1 MNKVILHDELTAL
14 YLPATLEGDYRLL
27 PAFTGIDEWHSI
39 LPIIDLNI
47 WEDDGEVQ
55 AALYLCRD
63 GDTLT
68 DECLSVLVIDKRTK
82 PEPEPESVEQTI
94 ERLTGTIEKL
104 RKHAQ
109 QTINLM
115 VLENSGY
122 ADSLQRSL
130 DSIIEKHQQS
140 Y

>member
-1 MNKVILHDELTAL
+1 MTKVILHDELTAL

-27 PAFTGIDEWHSI
+27 PAFTGVDEWHSI

-94 ERLTGTIEKL
+94 ERLMDTIEQL
-104 RKHAQ
+104 SSHAQ
-109 QTINLM
+109 FIINM
-115 VLENSGY
+115 MENRDCV
-122 ADSLQRSL
+122 DSLQRDL
-130 DSIIEKHQQS
+130 NAIINKHQRS